1 MWSLFGGLSHDMG
14 IDLGTANTLVH
25 VKGRGIVLRE
35 PSVVAIKSDTGDVL
49 AVGEEAKQMIG
60 RTPGNIVAIR
70 PMKDGVIA
78 DFDVTQAML
87 KYFIRKA
94 MNSKSF
100 VRPRVVVGVPSGVTE
115 VEKRAVID
123 AAQQAGAR
131 EAYLIEEPMAAA
143 IGAGLPVE
151 EATGSMVVDIGGG
164 TTEIA
169 VISLGGIV
177 TSRSIR
183 IGGDEMDSAIVQYI
197 KRMYNLMIG
206 ERTAEEIK
214 MNVATVIAD
223 GRNESITVRGRDM
236 VTGLPT
242 TFSVSSE
249 DCRVALE
256 DAVAS
261 LIATVRGVLEKCPPE
276 LAADIVDNGIYLTGG
291 GALLDGLAEIM
302 QRETGITTHIADDP
316 LECVAL
322 GTGKAL
328 ENLDKLHPGT
338 VYTASNLAD

>member
-1 MWSLFGGLSHDMG
+1 MWNLFGGLSHDMG

-25 VKGRGIVLRE
+25 IKGKGIVLRE

-49 AVGEEAKQMIG
+49 AVGDEAKRMIG
-60 RTPGNIVAIR
+60 RTPGSIVAIR

-94 MNSKSF
+94 MNTKSF

-164 TTEIA
+164 TTDIA
-169 VISLGGIV
+169 VLSLGGIV
-177 TSRSIR
+177 VDSSIR
-183 IGGDEMDSAIVQYI
+183 IGGDHFDEAIVRHV
-197 KRMYNLMIG
+197 KKVHNVLIG

-214 MNVATVIAD
+214 MNVATVITD
-223 GRNESITVRGRDM
+223 GRHESITVRGRDM

-338 VYTASNLAD
+338 VYTASNLVD